1 MGFLCTALY
10 VVKMFLVEWVV
21 EWFMKV
27 FLVEWVVKVVEWVVK
42 VVEWVVKVVEWV
54 VKVVEW
60 VVKLGLDT
68 GFVIVGSAVNVSIS
82 SAHSGILALRE

>member
-10 VVKMFLVEWVV
+10 VVKMFLVEWVG
-21 EWFMKV
+21 EWVMKV

-42 VVEWVVKVVEWV
+42 VVEWVVKVV
-54 VKVVEW
+54 
-60 VVKLGLDT
+60 
-68 GFVIVGSAVNVSIS
+68 IVGLAVNVSIS

>member
-54 VKVVEW
+54 VK
-60 VVKLGLDT
+60 LGLDT
-68 GFVIVGSAVNVSIS
+68 GFVVVGSAVNVSIS
-82 SAHSGILALRE
+82 SAHSGILVLRE